1 MDGPLAAGVIAVILK
16 GYPRLSET
24 FIAQELRALEERG
37 VGLALFSLRHP
48 TDRET
53 HPIHAEIHAP
63 VAYLPEYL
71 HHEPARVLRCWHH
84 ARRLPGYR
92 AAVAAWW
99 RDFRRDP
106 TRSRLRRLGQA
117 FVLAA
122 ELPPNVVQL
131 HAHFLHTPASVTRY
145 AALLRGLPWSCSAH
159 AKDVWTTPEWE
170 KREKLDSCIWITTCT
185 EVNARHLRK
194 LARPGR
200 TVDLNYHGVDTRRFP
215 PPNGAHRGSDGSDPE
230 CPVRILAVG
239 RAVDKKGFDDLL
251 AALARIA
258 PDRHWR
264 LAHLGG
270 GPMLRELKNTARR
283 LGIAGR
289 VEWQG
294 PQAHAAVLAAYRA
307 ADIFALPCRLGVD
320 GDRDG
325 LPNVLLEAQSQKLA
339 CVSTRISGIP
349 ELIQDD
355 VTGILVEPRAIDAL
369 AEALA
374 TLIADP
380 ALRRRL
386 GEGGFARTVGAFS
399 LEGGADRLAARFAAR
414 RDAS

>member
-1 MDGPLAAGVIAVILK
+1 M
-16 GYPRLSET
+16 
-24 FIAQELRALEERG
+24 
-37 VGLALFSLRHP
+37 
-48 TDRET
+48 
-53 HPIHAEIHAP
+53 
-63 VAYLPEYL
+63 
-71 HHEPARVLRCWHH
+71 
-84 ARRLPGYR
+84 
-92 AAVAAWW
+92 
-99 RDFRRDP
+99 
-106 TRSRLRRLGQA
+106 
-117 FVLAA
+117 
-122 ELPPNVVQL
+122 
-131 HAHFLHTPASVTRY
+131 
-145 AALLRGLPWSCSAH
+145 
-159 AKDVWTTPEWE
+159 
-170 KREKLDSCIWITTCT
+170 
-185 EVNARHLRK
+185 
-194 LARPGR
+194 
-200 TVDLNYHGVDTRRFP
+200 RRFP

-230 CPVRILAVG
+230 RPVRILAVG

-264 LAHLGG
+264 LTHLGG
-270 GPMLRELKNTARR
+270 GPMLRELKNTARS

-307 ADIFALPCRLGVD
+307 ADIFALPCRLGAD

-325 LPNVLLEAQSQKLA
+325 LPNVLLEAQSQKLP

-355 VTGILVEPRAIDAL
+355 VTGLLVEPRAIGAL

-386 GEGGFARTVGAFS
+386 GEGGFVRTVGAFS